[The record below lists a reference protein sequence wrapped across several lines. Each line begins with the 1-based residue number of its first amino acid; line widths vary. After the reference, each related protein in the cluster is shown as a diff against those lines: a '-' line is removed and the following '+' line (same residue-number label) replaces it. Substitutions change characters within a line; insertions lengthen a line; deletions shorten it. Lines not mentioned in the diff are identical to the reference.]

1 MQSIFSNSM
10 RERIDSL
17 YSFNKFPRR
26 VGNPFALT
34 VNNYKEYLSFIN
46 YHNGKR
52 PLFTAFNFTVGHQIL
67 FENMLWDVDTDSSNG
82 NVTVEDAQN
91 DIRKLD
97 EYFIDYDHLITF
109 SGRKGFHFILKM
121 EPTSMVANESL
132 RYNIREFQNSI
143 KKQLGL
149 RCVNVK
155 SSAPL
160 RVVRIP
166 GTRYVYR
173 GQDNKFYALNR
184 WCIPI
189 NSEVVN
195 RPLEEVIALSEVGDI
210 SNLPIMK
217 GKKYPTNEFTIQRNV
232 TDFIGEASKDRGN
245 GIFVDFLS
253 LSEKD
258 FDVIVKEMY
267 DDSFREKIFGR
278 HPSYETRLLGLL
290 KFMEF
295 QPRDKRG
302 NFLDVHFNEQ
312 SAVTFLDR
320 ISRNWD
326 DRDLIIQSKYIHY
339 SYTRRY
345 GNGEF

>member
-1 MQSIFSNSM
+1 
-10 RERIDSL
+10 
-17 YSFNKFPRR
+17 
-26 VGNPFALT
+26 
-34 VNNYKEYLSFIN
+34 
-46 YHNGKR
+46 
-52 PLFTAFNFTVGHQIL
+52 
-67 FENMLWDVDTDSSNG
+67 
-82 NVTVEDAQN
+82 
-91 DIRKLD
+91 
-97 EYFIDYDHLITF
+97 
-109 SGRKGFHFILKM
+109 
-121 EPTSMVANESL
+121 
-132 RYNIREFQNSI
+132 
-143 KKQLGL
+143 
-149 RCVNVK
+149 
-155 SSAPL
+155 
-160 RVVRIP
+160 
-166 GTRYVYR
+166 
-173 GQDNKFYALNR
+173 
-184 WCIPI
+184 
-189 NSEVVN
+189 VVN

-210 SNLPIMK
+210 SNLPIMN

-278 HPSYETRLLGLL
+278 HPSYETRLLALL

-295 QPRDKRG
+295 QPRDKKG

-339 SYTRRY
+339 AYTRRY